1 MKNAILQ
8 VFENVG
14 EAGIKVVEM
23 IVADILGDRRK
34 IMIMEFYH
42 GL

>member
-1 MKNAILQ
+1 MKSAILQ
-8 VFENVG
+8 LCETVG
-14 EAGIKVVEM
+14 EEGIKVVEM
-23 IVADILGDRRK
+23 IVDILGDRRT